1 MTYSLLDTDTL
12 TAFLHGKEGLIERV
26 VAALQRAKTDAQLA
40 HAYQNLTA
48 AVRAL
53 SGLHIAT
60 FSEAAIALEENAV
73 VITRNLRDFGRVP
86 SLPCENWED

>member
-1 MTYSLLDTDTL
+1 LAITVITVQEQIAGRY
-12 TAFLHGKEGLIERV
+12 AFLQH
-26 VAALQRAKTDAQLA
+26 AKTDAQLA
-40 HAYQNLTA
+40 HAYQNLTD

-86 SLPCENWED
+86 GLPCENWAD